1 MIVIDMDTWT
11 PERIKEL
18 RTGMKLTQ
26 ESFAQIVGVTRV
38 YVNYLEKGVRTPN
51 KTLCILLTCMEAK
64 GVNANL
70 LCPLFAGIKCPF
82 IAGFTYHLLP
92 LPLLI

>member
-51 KTLCILLTCMEAK
+51 KTLCILLKCMEAK
-64 GVNANL
+64 GTEKGKGGVKHGKRNL
-70 LCPLFAGIKCPF
+70 
-82 IAGFTYHLLP
+82 
-92 LPLLI
+92 